1 MYLPRIGVSF
11 QKPLRDVM
19 LFDSNQFFL
28 WQKIKEVVILSFVQ
42 FFFYLDPHSTFHS
55 SVKEGFLL
63 FYQKSV
69 NSLTWFFITCFF
81 FLKKQRN

>member
-19 LFDSNQFFL
+19 LFDCNQFFFVA
-28 WQKIKEVVILSFVQ
+28 KNKGGCYSF
-42 FFFYLDPHSTFHS
+42 FCAIFFYLDPHSTFHS